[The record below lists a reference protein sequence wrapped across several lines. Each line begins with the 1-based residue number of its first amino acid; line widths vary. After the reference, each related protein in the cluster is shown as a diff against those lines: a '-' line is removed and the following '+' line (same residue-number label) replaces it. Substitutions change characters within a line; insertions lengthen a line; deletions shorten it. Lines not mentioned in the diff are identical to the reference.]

1 MENYF
6 YSASVLCIIFF
17 ICKFIEM
24 RFITKSNK
32 SLKELMTHYRVRNK
46 AEIISKALAVLKIAS
61 HIDKTN
67 GELFARKG
75 GHETKIIVR

>member
-6 YSASVLCIIFF
+6 YSASVLSIIFF

-32 SLKELMTHYRVRNK
+32 SLKELMIDSSYVFFSVVVGLF
-46 AEIISKALAVLKIAS
+46 IIEQFNGQKI
-61 HIDKTN
+61 K
-67 GELFARKG
+67 
-75 GHETKIIVR
+75 

>member
-6 YSASVLCIIFF
+6 YSASVLSIIFF

-32 SLKELMTHYRVRNK
+32 SLKELMIDSSYVFFSVIVGLF
-46 AEIISKALAVLKIAS
+46 IIEQFNGKKI
-61 HIDKTN
+61 KV
-67 GELFARKG
+67 G
-75 GHETKIIVR
+75 GTTTQVFTDNPNF

>member
-6 YSASVLCIIFF
+6 YSASVLSIIFF

-32 SLKELMTHYRVRNK
+32 SLKELMIDTSYVFFSVVVGLF
-46 AEIISKALAVLKIAS
+46 IIEQFNGQKIKVGVTTTQVFT
-61 HIDKTN
+61 DN
-67 GELFARKG
+67 PNF
-75 GHETKIIVR
+75 

>member
-6 YSASVLCIIFF
+6 YSASVLSIIFF

-32 SLKELMTHYRVRNK
+32 SLKEL
-46 AEIISKALAVLKIAS
+46 IIDSSYVFFSVVVGLFIIEQFNGQKI
-61 HIDKTN
+61 KV
-67 GELFARKG
+67 G
-75 GHETKIIVR
+75 GTTTQVFTDNPNF

>member
-6 YSASVLCIIFF
+6 YYASILSIIFF

-32 SLKELMTHYRVRNK
+32 SLKELTIDSFYVFFSVVVGLF
-46 AEIISKALAVLKIAS
+46 IIKQFDGQKI
-61 HIDKTN
+61 KV
-67 GELFARKG
+67 G
-75 GHETKIIVR
+75 GATAPKVFTDNPTF

>member
-6 YSASVLCIIFF
+6 YSASVLSIIFF

-32 SLKELMTHYRVRNK
+32 SLKELMIDSSYVFFSVIVGLF
-46 AEIISKALAVLKIAS
+46 IIEQFNGQKIKVGVTTTQVFT
-61 HIDKTN
+61 DN
-67 GELFARKG
+67 PNF
-75 GHETKIIVR
+75 

>member
-6 YSASVLCIIFF
+6 YSASVLSIIFF

-32 SLKELMTHYRVRNK
+32 SLKELMIDSSYVFFSV
-46 AEIISKALAVLKIAS
+46 IIGLFIIEQFNGQKIKVG
-61 HIDKTN
+61 DTTTQVFTDN
-67 GELFARKG
+67 PNF
-75 GHETKIIVR
+75 